1 MDALMTKAVLV
12 DTGFW
17 IALFDRRDTNHLLAK
32 NSLKPM
38 LQDYRLYLSD
48 FIVFETITYL
58 NCSVKRHDLAMRFLS
73 KIQEPTLTTLVVDEI
88 VKAQA
93 MESFEKYSDKNLS
106 FTDCASFVLM
116 LQKGIQLYAG
126 FDDHFQ
132 QMGFVSVLDHLNH
145 GS

>member
-1 MDALMTKAVLV
+1 MKKAVFI

-17 IALFDRRDTNHLLAK
+17 IALFDRRDINHPFAK
-32 NSLKPM
+32 NSLKP
-38 LQDYRLYLSD
+38 LLENHRLYLSD

-58 NCSVKRHDLAMRFLS
+58 NCSIKRHNLAVRFLA
-73 KIQEPTLTTLVVDEI
+73 KVQEPTLTTLVVDEVI
-88 VKAQA
+88 KAQA
-93 MESFEKYSDKNLS
+93 LESFQKYSDKDLS
-106 FTDCASFVLM
+106 ITDCTSFALM

-132 QMGFVSVLDHLNH
+132 QVGFVSALEQLNQ